1 MEISVSERC
10 EGSNE
15 RVQEE
20 TISKVI
26 FSKKNLISVVLLVV
40 KLITFFVRKH
50 KSE

>member
-1 MEISVSERC
+1 MEITVSERC
-10 EGSNE
+10 EGSDE

-20 TISKVI
+20 AISEVV

-40 KLITFFVRKH
+40 KLVTFLVRKH